1 MASLIN
7 DARLIKRLLR
17 PRYYKTVLLEHK
29 ITGLVSSYLF
39 VLYLFPSQLNISA
52 LMQAMMSAML
62 IQLAMREALL
72 DKALPIMPESL
83 ANKCSAITCKGNIT
97 ALTT

>member
-1 MASLIN
+1 M
-7 DARLIKRLLR
+7 
-17 PRYYKTVLLEHK
+17 
-29 ITGLVSSYLF
+29 TGLASSYLF

-83 ANKCSAITCKGNIT
+83 ANK
-97 ALTT
+97 